1 MKKIIAVMAIVLV
14 IGAFVAFQNKEKFA
28 GLINSNESSETS
40 SLNSPTTSSVPN
52 TNGSYKDGSYTGVV
66 GSASQYGDIQVK
78 VIISGGKITDIQ
90 YLQFPSGGGH
100 TAEVT
105 AMAKPALK
113 QEAITAQSASIN
125 VVSGATQDTEGF
137 IQSLQSALDQAKS

>member
-1 MKKIIAVMAIVLV
+1 MKKIILVIVIVLLL
-14 IGAFVAFQNKEKFA
+14 GGFVVFKNL
-28 GLINSNESSETS
+28 GESSETTEENNMMGAAMPSAS
-40 SLNSPTTSSVPN
+40 SMPMMNYN
-52 TNGSYKDGSYTGVV
+52 YKDGTYTGSV

-78 VIISGGKITDIQ
+78 VIITGGKITDIQ
-90 YLQFPSGGGH
+90 YLQFPDGGGH

-113 QEAITAQSASIN
+113 QEAITAQSAKIN
-125 VVSGATQDTEGF
+125 TVSGATQDTEGF